1 MKKHP
6 HVVGNTLGYKQT
18 KFGIE
23 KHPHV
28 VGNTFE
34 YHLKILYIE
43 KHPHVVG
50 NTLKIKNNVNQIITY
65 YRFK

>member
-1 MKKHP
+1 MKHP
-6 HVVGNTLGYKQT
+6 HVVGNTLSIANKNADT
-18 KFGIE
+18 K
-23 KHPHV
+23 
-28 VGNTFE
+28 
-34 YHLKILYIE
+34 